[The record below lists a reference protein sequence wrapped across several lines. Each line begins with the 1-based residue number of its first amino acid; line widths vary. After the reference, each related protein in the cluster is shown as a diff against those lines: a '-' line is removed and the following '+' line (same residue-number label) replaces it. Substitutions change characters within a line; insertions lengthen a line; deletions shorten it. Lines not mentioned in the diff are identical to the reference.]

1 MQFTGLTMN
10 QFLEPKPGV
19 PPGPKQVDTLTQYA
33 KSGKVRGIVQ
43 TVYYSDK
50 AAKSLS
56 KTTGVGVVTLSQ
68 NVGDVPDATDYIA
81 MFDYNVKTLAA
92 LLGSK

>member
-1 MQFTGLTMN
+1 MRSLLLGIDSGTQSTKAL
-10 QFLEPKPGV
+10 V
-19 PPGPKQVDTLTQYA
+19 VDA

-56 KTTGVGVVTLSQ
+56 KIAGIGVVALSQ
-68 NVGDVPDATDYIA
+68 NVGDVPDATSYIA
-81 MFDYNVKTLAA
+81 MFDYNVKTLTT